1 MKNLSDYTQAGLAE
15 ILNQSGAFFA
25 FSNDQF
31 LQSKKEGVTYVDME
45 GGLICPKENA
55 NSLFELIE
63 KNHLNG
69 IAQDIAE
76 NGLDQIIKRELA
88 NHEAYYTC
96 SISDTLNSLQLYNVT
111 TNQVLTIYNIERLN
125 NQDW

>member
-1 MKNLSDYTQAGLAE
+1 MKNLSDYTQAGLTE

-31 LQSKKEGVTYVDME
+31 LQNKKEGVTYVDME

-63 KNHLNG
+63 KNHLKG

-96 SISDTLNSLQLYNVT
+96 SISDTLDSLQLYNVT
-111 TNQVLTIYNIERLN
+111 TNQVLAIYNVERLN